1 MEKTLKQNSDRT
13 NPLLLSART
22 IVKEYAK
29 ATGARIS
36 IHDHNYEPINISE
49 NKIFDEAENE
59 FSDELFDELFNGDN
73 SCLLCIRN
81 QNRKEDKNLSGPSV
95 NLCREMHINAIK
107 EGQRLGTAYTYA
119 CPSGFIFW
127 TSPIFLNGHFAGAL
141 LGGGFFKDGSQKIK
155 ALTEL
160 LFICAQSISIGS
172 DGFNKETRHRIL
184 YYSLLSEKIEE
195 LKTKYS
201 QDDLRPEYPLDK
213 ERMFLDVLA
222 SGDNESAKQILNEI
236 LALLIFANPNQ
247 FKYVQY
253 RALELA
259 VLISRIGANFSF
271 TMNAMLENGNLYAK
285 LIQET
290 KNAEELA
297 YAMYRIVDDMAEQ
310 IHGLQGIQHVSVLK
324 KAEDFILENLSRKI
338 SLKEISKAAGFSSPY
353 FSTLFKEEMGE
364 NFSSYLNRL
373 RVKKASALLTSTNL
387 SLSRIAV
394 SCGFKDQ
401 SWFSKIFKHY
411 TGICPGKYRSQ
422 GGKITPKIPG
432 TRFSEDFPV
441 EIA

>member
-1 MEKTLKQNSDRT
+1 MEKTLKQNNDKT
-13 NPLLLSART
+13 NPLLLSACA

-36 IHDHNYEPINISE
+36 IHDQNYEP
-49 NKIFDEAENE
+49 FP
-59 FSDELFDELFNGDN
+59 DELFGELFNN
-73 SCLLCIRN
+73 ENHCLLCIRN
-81 QNRKEDKNLSGPSV
+81 QDRQDVKNLSGPSA

-107 EGQRLGTAYTYA
+107 EGQRLGTSYTYA
-119 CPSGFIFW
+119 CPLGFIFW
-127 TSPIFLNGHFAGAL
+127 TSPIFFNGRFAGAF
-141 LGGGFFKDGSQKIK
+141 LGGGLSKEESQRIK

-160 LFICAQSISIGS
+160 MFICAQSISIGS
-172 DGFNKETRHRIL
+172 DGINKDAKRRIL
-184 YYSLLSEKIEE
+184 HYSLLSEKIEE
-195 LKTKYS
+195 IKAQYS
-201 QDDLRPEYPLDK
+201 QSNLHPEYPLDK
-213 ERMFLDVLA
+213 ERMFLDVL
-222 SGDNESAKQILNEI
+222 SGGDNESAKQILNEI

-247 FKYVQY
+247 FKYIQY

-271 TMNAMLENGNLYAK
+271 TMNAMLENGNLYTK

-297 YAMYRIVDDMAEQ
+297 EAMYRIVDDMAEQ

-373 RVKKASALLTSTNL
+373 RVKKASALLTDTNL
-387 SLSRIAV
+387 SLSRIAA

-422 GGKITPKIPG
+422 GGKLTPKIPE

-441 EIA
+441 EAV

>member
-1 MEKTLKQNSDRT
+1 MEKTLKQNREKT
-13 NPLLLSART
+13 NPILLSARA
-22 IVKEYAK
+22 IVREYAK
-29 ATGARIS
+29 ATGTRIS
-36 IHDHNYEPINISE
+36 IHDHNYEPVR
-49 NKIFDEAENE
+49 EAENE
-59 FSDELFDELFNGDN
+59 FPDELFDHENF
-73 SCLLCIRN
+73 CLLCIRN
-81 QNRKEDKNLSGPSV
+81 QNCQEPKNLSGPSA
-95 NLCREMHINAIK
+95 NMCREIHINAIK

-119 CPSGFIFW
+119 CPLGFIFW
-127 TSPIFLNGHFAGAL
+127 TSPIFLNGRFTGAI
-141 LGGGFFKDGSQKIK
+141 LGGGFFKDDSQKIK

-160 LFICAQSISIGS
+160 MFICAQSISIGS
-172 DGFNKETRHRIL
+172 DGYNRDVKRRVL

-195 LKTKYS
+195 IKTQYS
-201 QDDLRPEYPLDK
+201 QDSIRPEYPLDK
-213 ERMFLDVLA
+213 ERMFLDVLG

-236 LALLIFANPNQ
+236 LALLIFSNPNQ

-271 TMNAMLENGNLYAK
+271 TANAMLENGNLYTK

-297 YAMYRIVDDMAEQ
+297 DAMYRIVDDMAEQ

-324 KAEDFILENLSRKI
+324 KAEDFILENLDRKI

-373 RVKKASALLTSTNL
+373 RVKKASALLTGTNL

-422 GGKITPKIPG
+422 GGKITPKIPE
-432 TRFSEDFPV
+432 TRFSDDFPV
-441 EIA
+441 KAF

>member
-13 NPLLLSART
+13 NPVLLSART
-22 IVKEYAK
+22 LVKEYAK

-36 IHDHNYEPINISE
+36 IHDHNYEPIRKS
-49 NKIFDEAENE
+49 ENE
-59 FSDELFDELFNGDN
+59 FSDGLFDELFNGDN
-73 SCLLCIRN
+73 SCFLCVRN
-81 QNRKEDKNLSGPSV
+81 QNLSGQSV

-107 EGQRLGTAYTYA
+107 EGQRLGTAHTYT

-141 LGGGFFKDGSQKIK
+141 LGGGLLKGESQKIK

-172 DGFNKETRHRIL
+172 NGFNKETRHRIL
-184 YYSLLSEKIEE
+184 HYSLLSEKIEE
-195 LKTKYS
+195 LKTQYS
-201 QDDLRPEYPLDK
+201 QDDLKPEYPLDK
-213 ERMFLDVLA
+213 EKMFLDVLG

-247 FKYVQY
+247 FKHVQY

-271 TMNAMLENGNLYAK
+271 TMNAMLENGNLYTK

-290 KNAEELA
+290 KNTEELA

-422 GGKITPKIPG
+422 GGKITPKIPE

-441 EIA
+441 EVG

>member
-1 MEKTLKQNSDRT
+1 MEKTLKQNSSRT
-13 NPLLLSART
+13 NPILLNALS
-22 IVKEYAK
+22 IVKEYTE

-36 IHDHNYEPINISE
+36 IHDHNYEPIREDE
-49 NKIFDEAENE
+49 NK
-59 FSDELFDELFNGDN
+59 FSDESFDELPNDENF
-73 SCLLCIRN
+73 CLLCMK
-81 QNRKEDKNLSGPSV
+81 QKNLSSPPA

-119 CPSGFIFW
+119 CPLGFVFW
-127 TSPIFLNGHFAGAL
+127 TSPIFFNGRFAGAL
-141 LGGGFFKDGSQKIK
+141 LGGGLSKEEPQKIR

-160 LFICAQSISIGS
+160 MFICTQSISTGS
-172 DGFNKETRHRIL
+172 DDLNKVAKPRVLH
-184 YYSLLSEKIEE
+184 YSMLSEKIEE
-195 LKTKYS
+195 LKAQYPKDS
-201 QDDLRPEYPLDK
+201 PKMEYPLDK
-213 ERMFLDVLA
+213 EQIFLDALA
-222 SGDNESAKQILNEI
+222 RGDNDSAKQILNEI
-236 LALLIFANPNQ
+236 LAILFYSNPNQ
-247 FKYVQY
+247 FKHIQY

-259 VLISRIGANFSF
+259 VLISRIGLNFSF
-271 TMNAMLENGNLYAK
+271 TSNAILENGNLYTK

-297 YAMYRIVDDMAEQ
+297 DAMYRIVDDLAEQ
-310 IHGLQGIQHVSVLK
+310 IHGLQGIQHVSVFK

-373 RVKKASALLTSTNL
+373 RVKKASALLTDTNL
-387 SLSRIAV
+387 SLSKIAA

-411 TGICPGKYRSQ
+411 AGICPGKYRSQ
-422 GGKITPKIPG
+422 GGKLAPKIPEIK
-432 TRFSEDFPV
+432 FSEDFPV

>member
-1 MEKTLKQNSDRT
+1 MEKTLKQNNDKT
-13 NPLLLSART
+13 NPVLLNARS
-22 IVKEYAK
+22 IVKEYAE
-29 ATGARIS
+29 ATGAKIS
-36 IHDHNYEPINISE
+36 IYDHNYEPIREDENKFSDGLLNGESFCFLCAKNQNISVPPE
-49 NKIFDEAENE
+49 
-59 FSDELFDELFNGDN
+59 
-73 SCLLCIRN
+73 
-81 QNRKEDKNLSGPSV
+81 

-119 CPSGFIFW
+119 CPMGFVFW

-141 LGGGFFKDGSQKIK
+141 LGGGLSKDESQKIK

-160 LFICAQSISIGS
+160 MFICAQSISTGS
-172 DGFNKETRHRIL
+172 DNFNKNAKHRSL
-184 YYSLLSEKIEE
+184 HYSMLSEKIEE
-195 LKTKYS
+195 LKTQQSKDS
-201 QDDLRPEYPLDK
+201 PKMEYPLDK
-213 ERMFLDVLA
+213 EQNFLEALA
-222 SGDNESAKQILNEI
+222 RGDSDSAKQVLNEI
-236 LALLIFANPNQ
+236 LAIIFYTNPNQ
-247 FKYVQY
+247 FKHIQY

-259 VLISRIGANFSF
+259 VLISRIGVNFSF
-271 TMNAMLENGNLYAK
+271 TSNAMLENGNLYSK

-297 YAMYRIVDDMAEQ
+297 DAMYRIVDDLAEQ
-310 IHGLQGIQHVSVLK
+310 IHGLQGIQHVSVFK
-324 KAEDFILENLSRKI
+324 KAEDYILENLSRKI

-373 RVKKASALLTSTNL
+373 RVKKASALLTDTNL
-387 SLSRIAV
+387 SLSRIAA

-411 TGICPGKYRSQ
+411 AGICPGKYRSQ
-422 GGKITPKIPG
+422 GGKLTPKIPEIK
-432 TRFSEDFPV
+432 FSEDFPV

>member
-1 MEKTLKQNSDRT
+1 MEKTLRQNNDRT
-13 NPLLLSART
+13 NPILLSARS

-36 IHDHNYEPINISE
+36 IHDHNYEPIR
-49 NKIFDEAENE
+49 EAGNDL
-59 FSDELFDELFNGDN
+59 SDELFDGDN
-73 SCLLCIRN
+73 FCLLCARN
-81 QNRKEDKNLSGPSV
+81 QNLSGPSA

-107 EGQRLGTAYTYA
+107 EGQRLNTAHTYA
-119 CPSGFIFW
+119 CPLGFIFW
-127 TSPIFLNGHFAGAL
+127 TSPIFINGRFAGAL
-141 LGGGFFKDGSQKIK
+141 VGGGFFKEESRRIK

-160 LFICAQSISIGS
+160 MFICAQSISIGS
-172 DGFNKETRHRIL
+172 NGLNKDARRRTFH
-184 YYSLLSEKIEE
+184 YSLLSEKIEE
-195 LKTKYS
+195 LKTQYS
-201 QDDLRPEYPLDK
+201 QDNIKPEYPIDK
-213 ERMFLDVLA
+213 EQMFLDVL
-222 SGDNESAKQILNEI
+222 SRGDNESARQILNEI
-236 LALLIFANPNQ
+236 LAFLIFANPNQ
-247 FKYVQY
+247 FRHIQY
-253 RALELA
+253 KALELA

-271 TMNAMLENGNLYAK
+271 TMNAMLENGCLYIK

-297 YAMYRIVDDMAEQ
+297 GAMYRIVDDMAEQ
-310 IHGLQGIQHVSVLK
+310 IHGLHGIQHVSVLK
-324 KAEDFILENLSRKI
+324 KAEDYILENLGRKI

-373 RVKKASALLTSTNL
+373 RVKKASALMTDTNL
-387 SLSRIAV
+387 SLSRIAA

-411 TGICPGKYRSQ
+411 AGICPGKFRSQ
-422 GGKITPKIPG
+422 GGKITPKIPE
-432 TRFSEDFPV
+432 TRFADDFPV